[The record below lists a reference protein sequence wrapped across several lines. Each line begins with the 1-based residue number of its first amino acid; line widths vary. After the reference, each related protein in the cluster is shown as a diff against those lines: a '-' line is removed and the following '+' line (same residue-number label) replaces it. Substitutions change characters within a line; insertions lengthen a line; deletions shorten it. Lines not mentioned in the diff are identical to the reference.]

1 MNRGNLMLATGL
13 VLALALSGYFL
24 LRAQTERL
32 EGPPEAGPARLGR
45 TVVSPAGAAAPIAPY
60 SPGIRAGDFVFLS
73 GQIGLDPATGAM
85 AAGGVVA
92 ETRQVLANI
101 RTLLEAAGTG
111 FDDVV
116 QATVYLADL
125 DDYAR
130 FNEEYAKVFTGPPPA
145 RVAVQVARLPREG
158 RVEIAMTAYAPLR

>member
-1 MNRGNLMLATGL
+1 MNQGMRILVIGL

-24 LRAQTERL
+24 LRAPTERL
-32 EGPPEAGPARLGR
+32 EGSPESAGVGR
-45 TVVSPAGAAAPIAPY
+45 TVVSPPGAAAPIAPY